1 MEKYFI
7 ITNSDGDTYVDTVT
21 KDELIKRLEEN
32 YYGNVDFLTS
42 APKNYTNYWGDG
54 VLIIKGEVVTP
65 NPVEVVTKFNIE

>member
-21 KDELIKRLEEN
+21 KDELIKRLDN
-32 YYGNVDFLTS
+32 HYYGNVGFLTS
-42 APKNYTNYWGDG
+42 APKNDTNYWGDD

-65 NPVEVVTKFNIE
+65 NQVEVITKFDIK